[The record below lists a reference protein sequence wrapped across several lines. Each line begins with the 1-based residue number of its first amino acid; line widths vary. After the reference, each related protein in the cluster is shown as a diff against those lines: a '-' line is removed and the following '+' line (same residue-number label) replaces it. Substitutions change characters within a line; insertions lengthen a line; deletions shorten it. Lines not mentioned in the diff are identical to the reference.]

1 MMDQTSSAPTTAI
14 SGIRGVRARAGRLA
28 ALLPALAVV
37 VGLAGG
43 CSSSLQQRVA
53 LLDEENTQLRSEL
66 LDRNDALDAMQRDL
80 DVCRTEQVD
89 LQAAAEA
96 AEREAAA
103 ARSAAANTSRPVAS
117 DGGSNAFGGIDGV
130 RGTVRNGEVTAVVE
144 GDVLFDSGSTSLKAA
159 AKRSLDEVADVIRQR
174 FGGRTVRVTGHTD
187 SDPIVKTRDRFPTN
201 HHLGFERA
209 FAVRE
214 YLTSRGIPANQIS
227 IESLGPDRPQGSK
240 QASRRVEISI
250 VSR

>member
-1 MMDQTSSAPTTAI
+1 MDQRVTAMTERE
-14 SGIRGVRARAGRLA
+14 SGGIRPMWRRMA
-28 ALLPALAVV
+28 AVLPALVV
-37 VGLAGG
+37 TALLAGG

-66 LDRNDALDAMQRDL
+66 LDRNDALDSMQRDL
-80 DVCRTEQVD
+80 DVCRNEQVD

-96 AEREAAA
+96 AQRDADA
-103 ARSAAANTSRPVAS
+103 ARSAAASAPRAGTVAS
-117 DGGSNAFGGIDGV
+117 DGGSNAFNGIDGV

-144 GDVLFDSGSTSLKAA
+144 GDILFDSGATTLKTAS
-159 AKRSLDEVADVIRQR
+159 KRSLDEVADVIRRR
-174 FGGRTVRVTGHTD
+174 FAGRTVRVTGHTD
-187 SDPIVKTRDRFPTN
+187 SDPIVKTKDKFPTN

-209 FAVRE
+209 FAVRD
-214 YLTSRGIPANQIS
+214 YLISRGISADQIS

-240 QASRRVEISI
+240 RASRRVEISI